1 MSKKKKRDEHG
12 LSWRMT
18 DIVII
23 TLLVILV
30 LLYTVVFWNQR
41 NRTEIYPESTQL
53 APIMNPTLEA
63 FQTETA
69 NTQIAVT
76 IAQNTPEATP

>member
-1 MSKKKKRDEHG
+1 MSKKKKRDEHT

-69 NTQIAVT
+69 NTQIAAT
-76 IAQNTPEATP
+76 KPEATP